1 MKKRDRQRL
10 NRKMKEEM
18 LDARN
23 LYGKRDPTPY
33 NAVKNIIHENYK
45 KQLKSLKSNNK

>member
-18 LDARN
+18 LDAKN

-33 NAVKNIIHENYK
+33 NAVRNIILEKYK
-45 KQLKSLKSNNK
+45 KGRM